1 MISWTVENEY
11 GCNSQSCREEMSQ
24 DLSHSEQ
31 TPSLNP
37 EYAEIVSQYEK
48 KIYDLKTL
56 LEISRSL
63 CSTIEFSQL
72 IESIL
77 YTCMGQFR
85 VLGAGIFVPEPLD
98 SDYFVLNRNYNGLEL
113 DPNVTY
119 RISLSNPLIN
129 VITKNDRVFTI
140 DELKAEVPAYA
151 DLEPISSLKPSLIVP
166 LVQRNHLDGIL
177 VLGEKIS
184 LPEEQGYSSY
194 EKELILTIASLA
206 AVAIYNS
213 TLLERSS
220 TDMMTHLKL
229 KYFFYN
235 VLTDKLDAAM
245 AQNLPLA
252 VIMFDIDFFKRFN
265 DTYGHACGDYVL
277 QTVANIIRS
286 CIRSC
291 DLASRYGGE
300 EFTVMLDKTG
310 KDDAMTVAERIRRHV
325 EEYDFCYENQHVKV
339 TISIGVT
346 VFDSEKNLVSSPK
359 QLVDQADQ
367 ALYVSKRSGR
377 NRVTFADERLIS
389 EIKITE

>member
-1 MISWTVENEY
+1 
-11 GCNSQSCREEMSQ
+11 MSQ

-85 VLGAGIFVPEPLD
+85 VLGAGVFVPEPLD

-119 RISLSNPLIN
+119 RISVSNPLIN

-140 DELKAEVPAYA
+140 DELKAEVPVYA

-277 QTVANIIRS
+277 QTVAKIIRS

-310 KDDAMTVAERIRRHV
+310 KDDAMTVAERIRQHV

>member
-1 MISWTVENEY
+1 
-11 GCNSQSCREEMSQ
+11 MSQ
-24 DLSHSEQ
+24 DLSKPEFA
-31 TPSLNP
+31 PNLNP

-48 KIYDLKTL
+48 KIYDLKSL

-72 IESIL
+72 IESIIF
-77 YTCMGQFR
+77 TCIGQFK

-98 SDYFVLNRNYNGLEL
+98 SDFFVLNRNYNGLEL
-113 DPNVTY
+113 NPNVNY
-119 RISLSNPLIN
+119 RISVSNPLIN
-129 VITKNDRVFTI
+129 IITKTDRVFTVE
-140 DELKAEVPAYA
+140 ELKTEVPAYA
-151 DLEPISSLKPSLIVP
+151 DLDAITSLNPSLVVP
-166 LVQRNHLDGIL
+166 LVQKNHLDGIL
-177 VLGEKIS
+177 VLGEKIA
-184 LPEEQGYSSY
+184 LPGEEGYSSY

-220 TDMMTHLKL
+220 TDMITHLKL

-235 VLTDKLDAAM
+235 VLTDKLDEAV
-245 AQNLPLA
+245 AQNLPLS

-277 QTVANIIRS
+277 QTVAKIIRS

-300 EFTVMLDKTG
+300 EFTVMLDKTN
-310 KDDAMTVAERIRRHV
+310 KDDAMTVAERIRQHV

-346 VFDSEKNLVSSPK
+346 VFDSEKNLVTSSK

-377 NRVTFADERLIS
+377 NRVTFADEKLIS
-389 EIKITE
+389 EIKISE

>member
-1 MISWTVENEY
+1 
-11 GCNSQSCREEMSQ
+11 MSQ
-24 DLSHSEQ
+24 DLSKPEFA
-31 TPSLNP
+31 PNLNP

-48 KIYDLKTL
+48 KIYDLKSL

-72 IESIL
+72 IESIIF
-77 YTCMGQFR
+77 TCIGQFK

-98 SDYFVLNRNYNGLEL
+98 SDFFVLNRNYNGLEL
-113 DPNVTY
+113 NPNVNY
-119 RISLSNPLIN
+119 RISVSNPLIN
-129 VITKNDRVFTI
+129 IITKTDQVFTVE
-140 DELKAEVPAYA
+140 ELKSEVPAYA
-151 DLEPISSLKPSLIVP
+151 DLDAITSLNPSLVVP
-166 LVQRNHLDGIL
+166 LVQKNHLDGIL
-177 VLGEKIS
+177 VLGEKIA
-184 LPEEQGYSSY
+184 LPGEEGYSSY

-235 VLTDKLDAAM
+235 VLTDKLDEAV
-245 AQNLPLA
+245 AQNLPLS

-277 QTVANIIRS
+277 QTVAKIIRS

-300 EFTVMLDKTG
+300 EFTVMLDKTN
-310 KDDAMTVAERIRRHV
+310 KDDAMTVAERIRQHV

-346 VFDSEKNLVSSPK
+346 VFDSEKNLVTSPK

-377 NRVTFADERLIS
+377 NRVTFADEKLIS
-389 EIKITE
+389 EIKISE